1 MKIKSDSIVS
11 SNGSGPVEFSY
22 GVSLPLGNKL
32 NIQDNVSINVTGI
45 STFEFLSATNVNAG
59 VGNVTATSFAGDGS
73 GLTGVPSVSASKSIA
88 LRYIIADPPLRS

>member
-32 NIQDNVSINVTGI
+32 NIQGDVNINATGI
-45 STFEFLSATNVNAG
+45 STVGFLSATNVNAG
-59 VGNVTATSFAGDGS
+59 VGNVTATSFVGDGS
-73 GLTGVPSVSASKSIA
+73 GLTGVPSVSVSKSIA